1 MFLLIILLH
10 CVQIF
15 NKLIAINYTIESRP
29 IIEASI
35 NNANKARLIL
45 NTILPYSMIETSDI
59 GKGLIPMHTYNIKS
73 VVNYKVNQYNSSL
86 SMSSLKLFPFIF
98 NAADKIMYYPDRGI
112 ALGYKFKDE
121 RYSIIHQL
129 YMTKQINNKR
139 FAFNALNKEN
149 GTFYIGD
156 IPNNDFKYKGYCNVG
171 NNSNHWGCNLTK
183 IKYNNKEYTF
193 NQNAVLHSS
202 CYYIYSD
209 TLFDF
214 MIDYVFN
221 DEIKNGI
228 CKVKK

>member
-86 SMSSLKLFPFIF
+86 SMSSLKLFCS
-98 NAADKIMYYPDRGI
+98 R
-112 ALGYKFKDE
+112 
-121 RYSIIHQL
+121 
-129 YMTKQINNKR
+129 
-139 FAFNALNKEN
+139 
-149 GTFYIGD
+149 
-156 IPNNDFKYKGYCNVG
+156 
-171 NNSNHWGCNLTK
+171 
-183 IKYNNKEYTF
+183 
-193 NQNAVLHSS
+193 
-202 CYYIYSD
+202 
-209 TLFDF
+209 
-214 MIDYVFN
+214 
-221 DEIKNGI
+221 
-228 CKVKK
+228 